1 MFAQDTLWTPRTAK
15 SSFTSENFMAPI
27 AKENDIL
34 TATPESAARPSAS
47 APVPSD
53 NAIKQQP
60 VALEVPV
67 SVNGARTVEGSA
79 KREPFS
85 EATKTVLIFGSG
97 AVIRLASSVS
107 PGQLLFLTNEKTK
120 KEVVCQVVKSKNYRN
135 VSGYVELEFTEPV
148 VGFWGMRF
156 PGDRIGAPP
165 QSSVTPL
172 PAVGSPIASGA
183 PVAPRPVASVVVPP
197 PANTA
202 PKIFESKPVAPP
214 VVAKVAVPAL
224 SESKIVAPP
233 ASVIEIPSAPKPEAL
248 DSNVPA
254 TPASFMPDLQVD
266 AVPLKPAG
274 PISSTFDLPRTPEA
288 HASIFAPSAQASGA
302 PPVVDVKSLSDE
314 PEPSFVEPPPPDPLA
329 PLAVVDS
336 QTEELKQQTARLQ
349 EQLSSLHFAEKT
361 AENLASATP
370 PPPTPVAAGNKP
382 FDPFAEILQF
392 ANKTEL
398 VPAPRKPAE
407 PVKIVPPPVTSLLDD
422 EELKIP
428 SWLEPLARNAAA
440 PSSTQELIER
450 EKTKRLAEQS
460 AVEEIAAEAPSIVE
474 EAHAAELRSPNFG
487 SEFNFTV
494 TEPSVESSPRPRKS
508 GKGLMFAAIAAG
520 ALLSAG
526 GVWYSLHQSGDV
538 HAGVAAESR
547 PSPAVSAPAE
557 TLPTQNSSVIPA
569 NPPAQ
574 AVQSTSST
582 PNNAPLQTNSNKNAS
597 KAESAAVALSPV
609 SGKQGNSNSAGG
621 GTVMTLASSEPV
633 VAQPKKPSLGQV
645 RLATPK
651 VTKRGSAADNGES
664 DAGLAFSGDEPD
676 SNVGALGAG
685 LAANTSQPAAPA
697 AALAVGGDVKQ
708 AKLIASVPPSYPV
721 LAKNQH
727 VSGDVRIDAL
737 IDANG
742 RVTTMKIVSGPTLLH
757 QAAMDALRQWK
768 YQPAT
773 LNGNA
778 VPMHLTVTI
787 QFRLQ

>member
-1 MFAQDTLWTPRTAK
+1 
-15 SSFTSENFMAPI
+15 MAPI

-85 EATKTVLIFGSG
+85 ETTKTVLIFGSG

-156 PGDRIGAPP
+156 PGDRIGAPS

-233 ASVIEIPSAPKPEAL
+233 ASVIEIPSAPKPAAL

-254 TPASFMPDLQVD
+254 TPASLMPELQVD

-288 HASIFAPSAQASGA
+288 HASIFAPSEQASAA

-392 ANKTEL
+392 ATKTEPA
-398 VPAPRKPAE
+398 PAPRKPAE

-428 SWLEPLARNAAA
+428 SWLEPLARNAAV

-450 EKTKRLAEQS
+450 EKAKRLAEQS

-508 GKGLMFAAIAAG
+508 GKGLMLAAIAAG

-526 GVWYSLHQSGDV
+526 CVWYFLHQSGDV
-538 HAGVAAESR
+538 HAGVTAESR

-574 AVQSTSST
+574 AVQSTSSA
-582 PNNAPLQTNSNKNAS
+582 PNNTPLQTNSNKNAS
-597 KAESAAVALSPV
+597 KVESAAVALSPV

-676 SNVGALGAG
+676 SNAGALGAG

>member
-1 MFAQDTLWTPRTAK
+1 
-15 SSFTSENFMAPI
+15 MAPI